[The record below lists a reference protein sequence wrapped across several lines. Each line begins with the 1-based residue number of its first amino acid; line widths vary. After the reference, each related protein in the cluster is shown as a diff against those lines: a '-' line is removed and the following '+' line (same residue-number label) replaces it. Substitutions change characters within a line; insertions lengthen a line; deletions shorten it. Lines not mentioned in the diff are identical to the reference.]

1 MKEFFKNK
9 KVISILTIVGVI
21 IVLSFILIGFPII
34 TNFFAVSSPPF
45 SFEVNDENDWIGF
58 FSSYFGA
65 IIGGF
70 IAGIFTYWGVRIT
83 INDQNKIRI
92 NQLKLDSR
100 PQLQISEIYDA
111 AYDLKNIPEGK
122 KSGRLIITENYR
134 LAESMRLTDAS
145 FNIIVI
151 ENFSNAVAINC
162 NITTGI
168 RFESNQ
174 EVRTQSIFIP
184 IINENDR
191 LFIPVDPVPD
201 RRPYRII
208 IAKVEFQTLM
218 KEELYVERNYERLGE
233 DYVVSDVHY
242 VKDENGQYQELYKV
256 RGSKAEWKFI

>member
-1 MKEFFKNK
+1 MKKLFRNK
-9 KVISILTIVGVI
+9 KAIKILTIIGVLL
-21 IVLSFILIGFPII
+21 VLCFVVLGFPII
-34 TNFFAVSSPPF
+34 TNLFAVSDPPF
-45 SFEVNDENDWIGF
+45 SYKVDDDNDWIGF

-70 IAGIFTYWGVRIT
+70 IAGIFTYWGVKIT
-83 INDQNKIRI
+83 VDDQNKNRL

-100 PQLQISEIYDA
+100 PQLHISEIYNA
-111 AYDLKNIPEGK
+111 SYDLTNLPEGK
-122 KSGRLIITENYR
+122 KSGRLIITENYKLIER
-134 LAESMRLTDAS
+134 MGVTDAS

-168 RFESNQ
+168 RFEENH
-174 EVRTQSIFIP
+174 EVRTQNIFIP

-201 RRPYRII
+201 RRLYRIT
-208 IAKVEFQTLM
+208 IAKVEFETLM
-218 KEELYVERNYERLGE
+218 KEELYIERNYERLGD

-242 VKDENGQYQELYKV
+242 VKDEKGQYKELYKV